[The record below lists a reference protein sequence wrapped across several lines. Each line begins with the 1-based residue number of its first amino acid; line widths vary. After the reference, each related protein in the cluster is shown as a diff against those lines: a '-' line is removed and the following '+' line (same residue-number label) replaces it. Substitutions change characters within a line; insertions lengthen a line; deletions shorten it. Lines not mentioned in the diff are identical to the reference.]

1 MFSLKILDLK
11 TFMSNLLVHDMF
23 DSFLLSELEIVTSN
37 KFKLS
42 GKLYKGFYSR
52 DEIEL
57 LEGREHSFWKEI
69 KSIAFDII
77 KGNKLPLSMKIILML
92 PKASV
97 ETIVEKSNLNIEP
110 SNINGL
116 FLNFKFEND
125 KLICTTGSS
134 LNIFTLDKSLDNL
147 WDEMTRDFFSKKGI
161 ATEPL

>member
-37 KFKLS
+37 KFKIS
-42 GKLYKGFYSR
+42 GKLYKEFYSS
-52 DEIEL
+52 DKIEL

-69 KSIAFDII
+69 KAIAFNII
-77 KGNKLPLSMKIILML
+77 KGNNLPLTMKIILML

-97 ETIVEKSNLNIEP
+97 ESIVEKSKLNIKP
-110 SNINGL
+110 FNINGL

-125 KLICTTGSS
+125 ELICTTGSS
-134 LNIFTLDKSLDNL
+134 LNIFTLDKSLDSL
-147 WDEMTRDFFSKKGI
+147 WGEMARDFLNNKGI
-161 ATEPL
+161 ATELL

>member
-42 GKLYKGFYSR
+42 GKLYKGFYSS

-69 KSIAFDII
+69 KAIAFDII
-77 KGNKLPLSMKIILML
+77 KGNKLPLTMKIILML

-97 ETIVEKSNLNIEP
+97 ESIVEKSNLNIEP